1 MNINVTPT
9 ITDDMDAQQE
19 PQHGIRNVRNAP
31 YFTYRHIVSFEETN
45 LVGNVYFTR
54 HLSWQGRCREMFLKY
69 HAPTVL
75 SELARDLRL
84 VTLRVSCEYFEE
96 LTALDEIE
104 VQMTLAHMR
113 QHRIG
118 LDFNIYK
125 LHPGRHVCTARG
137 FQEIG
142 CMRATAQGL
151 VPDRPHESLA
161 EALKPYS
168 STHNFEER
176 RYAT

>member
-1 MNINVTPT
+1 VNINVTP
-9 ITDDMDAQQE
+9 IIIEDADTQQE
-19 PQHGIRNVRNAP
+19 PQQGIRNARSAP
-31 YFTYRHIVSFEETN
+31 HFSYRHIVSFEETN

-96 LTALDEIE
+96 LTALDEID
-104 VQMTLAHMR
+104 VQMSLAHLR

-125 LHPGRHVCTARG
+125 LQPGGQVCIARG

-151 VPDRPHESLA
+151 VPDRPPEPLA
-161 EALKPYS
+161 EALKPYGKVI
-168 STHNFEER
+168 
-176 RYAT
+176 

>member
-1 MNINVTPT
+1 MNLSVTRANVSNQDQKQAPT
-9 ITDDMDAQQE
+9 
-19 PQHGIRNVRNAP
+19 AP
-31 YFTYRHIVSFEETN
+31 AFIYRHIVSFEETN

-75 SELARDLRL
+75 DELAHDLRL

-96 LTALDEIE
+96 LTALDEID
-104 VQMTLAHMR
+104 VQMSLAYMR

-118 LDFNIYK
+118 LDFTILK
-125 LHPGRHVCTARG
+125 LEPDRRVPAAQG

-142 CMRATAQGL
+142 CMRATAHGL
-151 VPDRPHESLA
+151 APDRPPAALA
-161 EALKPYS
+161 AALKPYAM
-168 STHNFEER
+168 TQ
-176 RYAT
+176 